1 MSYNF
6 YGFTPY
12 SNNICMEIGIELV
25 LYVHT
30 YVYLVSNVV
39 HIEKVGKRG
48 SRKKLHTKNSI
59 RKDFP
64 SFFVAVTVS

>member
-1 MSYNF
+1 
-6 YGFTPY
+6 
-12 SNNICMEIGIELV
+12 MEIGIELV

-48 SRKKLHTKNSI
+48 SRKKASH
-59 RKDFP
+59 
-64 SFFVAVTVS
+64 